1 MGKCFGDGFFD
12 VFSISEYVSVKILS
26 IYTVWT
32 KKSMNYIF
40 VVFDCPRLYVTHL
53 IAFSRGRKMSL
64 KFEQTNYNLTLPK
77 KVPCQQCHWHSQYL
91 PWHRS
96 TQSLQ
101 VRYHL
106 PHLPSNPSF
115 TFNKTLPHQAWFNS
129 DSTVITPPSLY
140 QPRHQ
145 RDAQKLEVS
154 QIWEF
159 LKSKNRSTDM
169 LQIQIQML
177 N

>member
-1 MGKCFGDGFFD
+1 MVFFD

-40 VVFDCPRLYVTHL
+40 VVFDCPRLYVTFV

-64 KFEQTNYNLTLPK
+64 KIWTSKLQFYPNFTHYPK
-77 KVPCQQCHWHSQYL
+77 KSRASSAIDTANTYRDTGLLNHFKLNITYHTFLLIRRSPLIKLCHTK
-91 PWHRS
+91 P
-96 TQSLQ
+96 
-101 VRYHL
+101 
-106 PHLPSNPSF
+106 
-115 TFNKTLPHQAWFNS
+115 
-129 DSTVITPPSLY
+129 DSTLTPPSLY